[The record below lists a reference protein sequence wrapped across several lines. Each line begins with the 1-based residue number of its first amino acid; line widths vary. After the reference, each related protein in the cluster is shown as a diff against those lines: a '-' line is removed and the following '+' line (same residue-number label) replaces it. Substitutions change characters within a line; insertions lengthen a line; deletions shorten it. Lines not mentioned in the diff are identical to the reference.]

1 MSDLASRIRKLFLF
15 SFADEVISRLSRY
28 LGIFILIHLL
38 SRETI
43 GILGIATGYI
53 ALLSYLFIS
62 PENIL
67 LRDFP
72 RDKRNRKRLM
82 HKISAYIN
90 FWVLKSAVVM
100 TVSGLVFLFLSKE
113 SLVLGVVFLAIAVQR
128 LLEQLS
134 DLIQLVF
141 YVDFKQKKV
150 TFINF
155 FYSLILLALFILL
168 LVKPGLYTYLAIV
181 VLGELALSLVWYT
194 LLKRDYN
201 FSYHYVTL
209 WIKSVKRDIM
219 DFALWHQL
227 GRAVIN
233 FLQNIGPA
241 ILSFF
246 AGLAAVGD
254 YTIALKIANVFLI
267 TPQLLQKS
275 NLIHFSYE
283 MPPAS
288 FEEDTN
294 LPFGK
299 KLFLPKT
306 LRYYLVVHGLISC
319 VYLIAFA
326 LMGKF
331 FIFYFLTRQNVD
343 SIWSLALLLLAGIGI
358 YHLSRPF
365 LDLASARFSLKESF
379 FKIYLPVFVASIP
392 VFSFLAKYFGVWGLA
407 YGSIA
412 SYMLLFVLGAIFTLK
427 RTRKL

>member
-1 MSDLASRIRKLFLF
+1 MTDLTSRIRKLFLF
-15 SFADEVISRLSRY
+15 SFADEVISRLSKY

-38 SRETI
+38 TRETV

-67 LRDFP
+67 LRDFH

-90 FWVLKSAVVM
+90 FWVLKSVAVM
-100 TVSGLVFLFLSKE
+100 AVSGLIFLFLSRE
-113 SLVLGVVFLAIAVQR
+113 NLVLGVVFLAIAVQR
-128 LLEQLS
+128 LLEQFS

-150 TFINF
+150 TIINF
-155 FYSLILLALFILL
+155 FYSLILLALFIIL
-168 LVKPGLYTYLAIV
+168 LVKPSLYTYLAIV
-181 VLGELALSLVWYT
+181 VLGELALSSVWYA
-194 LLKRDYN
+194 LLKSDYN

-209 WIKSVKRDIM
+209 WVKSIKKDII

-275 NLIHFSYE
+275 NLVHFSYE

-288 FEEDTN
+288 LEEDTS

-306 LRYYLVVHGLISC
+306 LRYYLAVHGAISC
-319 VYLIAFA
+319 LYLIAFA
-326 LMGKF
+326 ILGKF

-343 SIWSLALLLLAGIGI
+343 SIFRLTLILLAAVGI

-379 FKIYLPVFVASIP
+379 FKIYLPVFATSIP
-392 VFSFLAKYFGVWGLA
+392 TFSLMAKYFGVWGLA
-407 YGSIA
+407 AGSIA
-412 SYMLLFVLGAIFTLK
+412 SYMLLFILGAIFTLK
-427 RTRKL
+427 RTRNL